1 MSRRR
6 SFLGLGFLEQPI
18 PELTRKADD
27 AFAEGNYDEALQ
39 FYNRGLEQ
47 DRNNDNLLHKIGM
60 VLAKQGDSFAAM
72 NSFEEALKIRQN
84 KLGPGSKE
92 SAETTAQMSKV
103 LDDIRTQSG
112 VGERQYVKG
121 KNNTTDTTPEHALDI
136 GTNLFEWGEY
146 KEAEEVLRKCVE
158 SVNDNKESRDS
169 DKFQALCA
177 LAALD
182 RAQGKYDEAK
192 TLYLEALKTA
202 KKMDEGSEQ
211 VDMSIMSSIA
221 GYAEILRK
229 AGDLWQA
236 EALHTKV
243 RGMLLKARTTKRDS
257 EIEFQLAIS
266 HTQLGCT
273 FYELEKYEEALHEHQ
288 CALQI
293 RLEELEFTD
302 ALISESFNYC
312 SETLCAL
319 GRGFEALPLSLHAVE
334 IRRREFG
341 RSHPA
346 YAHALCVLAQAYNA
360 VGRSYDAL
368 PLIETCLEICESA
381 FQKKDH
387 ANIIPNLL
395 VYGDILCSVGEPKK
409 ALETLKKAEE
419 IHASNFKPGQ
429 KHAQLERCKQKIKKV
444 KRIIGDDTSHDSS
457 HSSMF
462 NDPTTTEVMSG
473 GTPLIVFTDVGKDVD
488 DAIALIVLA
497 CLKRM
502 FVLNPVAVIA
512 TLSPQEE
519 RARLARV
526 VLDSLGLPDV
536 PVGIGTDGGSEDSVE
551 LHCFA
556 SEEKQLKLLHGSV
569 LVPRI
574 LTEAEPK
581 SVTLLCLANTKDVSQ
596 LILKHPD
603 LFSAKVK
610 NVVIMGGAFYSES
623 SERLEIDAS
632 AYNNNC
638 EPAAARM
645 LYLECQNR
653 GIPTTTIS
661 RSAAYDC
668 PFAISKLNH
677 LQLKCNHLLASEI
690 HEANTNAILNLWKKV
705 NMPAWMRG
713 RGKLP
718 ARCNREWFCNFFQVQ
733 IDDDAAGPAATDSWL
748 QSANIYLYDALAT
761 LNCVEA
767 YQELYF
773 CPKRHVIDGTVHK
786 LVERVAS
793 KEALV
798 AEIDGFLHESF
809 RLAMEGTALTT
820 LKTKTSD
827 AEESVNGDHLDGK
840 EEKTQNG
847 GNGKSHHSMD
857 HV

>member
-1 MSRRR
+1 
-6 SFLGLGFLEQPI
+6 
-18 PELTRKADD
+18 
-27 AFAEGNYDEALQ
+27 
-39 FYNRGLEQ
+39 
-47 DRNNDNLLHKIGM
+47 
-60 VLAKQGDSFAAM
+60 
-72 NSFEEALKIRQN
+72 
-84 KLGPGSKE
+84 
-92 SAETTAQMSKV
+92 
-103 LDDIRTQSG
+103 
-112 VGERQYVKG
+112 
-121 KNNTTDTTPEHALDI
+121 
-136 GTNLFEWGEY
+136 
-146 KEAEEVLRKCVE
+146 
-158 SVNDNKESRDS
+158 
-169 DKFQALCA
+169 
-177 LAALD
+177 
-182 RAQGKYDEAK
+182 
-192 TLYLEALKTA
+192 
-202 KKMDEGSEQ
+202 
-211 VDMSIMSSIA
+211 
-221 GYAEILRK
+221 
-229 AGDLWQA
+229 
-236 EALHTKV
+236 
-243 RGMLLKARTTKRDS
+243 
-257 EIEFQLAIS
+257 
-266 HTQLGCT
+266 
-273 FYELEKYEEALHEHQ
+273 
-288 CALQI
+288 
-293 RLEELEFTD
+293 
-302 ALISESFNYC
+302 
-312 SETLCAL
+312 
-319 GRGFEALPLSLHAVE
+319 
-334 IRRREFG
+334 
-341 RSHPA
+341 
-346 YAHALCVLAQAYNA
+346 
-360 VGRSYDAL
+360 
-368 PLIETCLEICESA
+368 ICESA

-395 VYGDILCSVGEPKK
+395 VYGDILCSVGEPNK

-419 IHASNFKPGQ
+419 IHNSNFKPGQ

-457 HSSMF
+457 HSSTF
-462 NDPTTTEVMSG
+462 NDPTTTEITEITEIMSG

-488 DAIALIVLA
+488 DAIALVVLA

-536 PVGIGTDGGSEDSVE
+536 PVGIGTDGGSKDSVE

-610 NVVIMGGAFYSES
+610 NVVIMGGAFYSERMKNVVIMGGAFYS
-623 SERLEIDAS
+623 ERSERLEIDES

-653 GIPTTTIS
+653 GIPTTTIN
-661 RSAAYDC
+661 RTAAYDC
-668 PFAISKLNH
+668 PFAISKLNN

-718 ARCNREWFCNFFQVQ
+718 ARCDREWFSNFFQVQ

-786 LVERVAS
+786 LVERVAH

>member
-1 MSRRR
+1 MRR
-6 SFLGLGFLEQPI
+6 SFIGGLRWQPV
-18 PELTRKADD
+18 PELTRKGDD
-27 AFAEGNYDEALQ
+27 AFEEGNYDESLQ

-47 DRNNDNLLHKIGM
+47 DRNNDVLLHKIGM

-103 LDDIRTQSG
+103 LDDIRAQSG
-112 VGERQYVKG
+112 VSERQYVKG
-121 KNNTTDTTPEHALDI
+121 KSNTTNTTPEHALDI

-211 VDMSIMSSIA
+211 VDTSIMSSIA

-236 EALHTKV
+236 EALQTKV

-334 IRRREFG
+334 VRRREFG
-341 RSHPA
+341 KNHPA

-381 FQKKDH
+381 FQKNDH

-395 VYGDILCSVGEPKK
+395 VFGDILCSVGEPKK
-409 ALETLKKAEE
+409 ALETFKRAKE
-419 IHASNFKPGQ
+419 IHDSNFKPGQ

-444 KRIIGDDTSHDSS
+444 KRSIEDDTSHDSS
-457 HSSMF
+457 HSSIF
-462 NDPTTTEVMSG
+462 NDPSTTEIMSG

-526 VLDSLGLPDV
+526 ILDSLGLPDV
-536 PVGIGTDGGSEDSVE
+536 PVGIGTDGGSKDSVE
-551 LHCFA
+551 MHCFA

-623 SERLEIDAS
+623 SERLEIDES

-653 GIPTTTIS
+653 GIPTTTIT

-668 PFAISKLNH
+668 PFAISKLNN

-690 HEANTNAILNLWKKV
+690 HEANTNAILNLWKKA
-705 NMPAWMRG
+705 NMPAWMCG

-718 ARCNREWFCNFFQVQ
+718 ARCDREWFCNFFQVE
-733 IDDDAAGPAATDSWL
+733 IDDNAAGPAASDSWL
-748 QSANIYLYDALAT
+748 QSVNIYLYDALAT
-761 LNCVEA
+761 LNCVDA

-773 CPKRHVIDGTVHK
+773 CPKKYVVEGTVHK
-786 LVERVAS
+786 LVERVAH

-798 AEIDGFLHESF
+798 AEIDGFLQESF
-809 RLAMEGTALTT
+809 RLAMEGTALT
-820 LKTKTSD
+820 LNPKASD
-827 AEESVNGDHLDGK
+827 GEESINGDEKSTNGDHS
-840 EEKTQNG
+840 EVKTQNG
-847 GNGKSHHSMD
+847 GKSHNLTD